1 MKVLLIEDEPPA
13 ANRLKSLIKK
23 VNPASEFVGIVDS
36 VKSAISWFKNNQ
48 TPDLIFMDVQL
59 ADGISFEIFEKVE
72 LTSPIIFTTAYDQYA
87 IKAFKVNS
95 IDYLLKPIDE
105 QDLTAA
111 INKFNSFSQVNQV
124 QSLAINRL
132 SDAMRMLT
140 KKYKER
146 FVTKVGEHLKFI
158 DVSDILYFFSSEK
171 ITFCK
176 AGDGKKH
183 ILDFTMDQVE
193 LMVDP
198 ALFFRINRKYIVSI
212 NSIAD
217 MISHS
222 NSRIKLILKL
232 SDDSDVIVARERVND
247 FKNWLDQ

>member
-13 ANRLKSLIKK
+13 ANRLKSLVKK
-23 VNPASEFVGIVDS
+23 VNPSSEFVGVIDS
-36 VKSAISWFKNNQ
+36 VKAAISWFKSNQ
-48 TPDLIFMDVQL
+48 APDLVFMDVQL

-72 LTSPIIFTTAYDQYA
+72 VTSPIIFTTAYDQYA

-105 QDLTAA
+105 QDLATAM
-111 INKFNSFSQVNQV
+111 NKFESVTQANHLQMDAIK
-124 QSLAINRL
+124 SLG
-132 SDAMRMLT
+132 DAMLMLT
-140 KKYKER
+140 RRYKER

-158 DVSDILYFFSSEK
+158 ETGDILYLFSSEK

-176 AGDGKKH
+176 AKDGKKH
-183 ILDFTMDQVE
+183 ILDFTLDQVE
-193 LMVDP
+193 LMLDP
-198 ALFFRINRKYIVSI
+198 AIFFRINRKYIVSV

-217 MISHS
+217 MITHS
-222 NSRIKLILKL
+222 NSRIKLILKS

>member
-13 ANRLKSLIKK
+13 ANRLKSLIEK
-23 VNPASEFVGIVDS
+23 VNPASEFVGVLDS
-36 VKSAISWFKNNQ
+36 VKAATTWFNSNAH
-48 TPDLIFMDVQL
+48 PDLIFMDVQL
-59 ADGISFEIFEKVE
+59 ADGISFEIFEKVA
-72 LTSPIIFTTAYDQYA
+72 LRSPIIFTTAYDQYA
-87 IKAFKVNS
+87 IRAFKVNS

-105 QDLTAA
+105 QDLAA
-111 INKFNSFSQVNQV
+111 AMKKFESVTQFNPLQQE
-124 QSLAINRL
+124 AINRL
-132 SDAMRMLT
+132 SDAMLLLT

-158 DVSDILYFFSSEK
+158 EIGDILYFFSSEK

-183 ILDFTMDQVE
+183 ILDFTLDQVE
-193 LMVDP
+193 SMLDP
-198 ALFFRINRKYIVSI
+198 TLFFRINRKYIVGLNAI
-212 NSIAD
+212 TD

-222 NSRIKLILKL
+222 NSRIKLKLK
-232 SDDSDVIVARERVND
+232 SSEDSDVIVARERVHD